1 MITPQELRR
10 AARERRLALDLV
22 EKDYALGWILYGVSS
37 SSLSKHLALK
47 GGTALSKVYFPS
59 QWRLSEDLD
68 FTLLEE
74 ADWQDIAKVLREEVS
89 TIMQRDSGISLS
101 LTRAPFT
108 NPNYVQARFQ
118 YVGPVSRNTVR
129 IEVSKERYVGD
140 VLEKQVAQIFDYPRF
155 KIGVYSLANILAE
168 KIRTLLE
175 RGKVRDYY
183 DVWRLLKTESFDH
196 SKVRKLFLQK
206 CRAREIT
213 FDGVD
218 QFFPTGLARKLEPYT
233 KVGLPRL
240 SAGPLPPL
248 ETMIGE
254 LRPRL
259 AKMLA

>member
-10 AARERRLALDLV
+10 AARELGLALDIV
-22 EKDYALGWILYGVSS
+22 EKDYAIGWILYGVSS

-74 ADWQDIAKVLREEVS
+74 VTWQDIAKILREEVP
-89 TIMQRDSGISLS
+89 TVMQRESGVS
-101 LTRAPFT
+101 LTLTKAPFT
-108 NPNYVQARFQ
+108 NPNYLQGRFQ
-118 YVGPVSRNTVR
+118 YLGPVSRNTLR
-129 IEVSKERYVGD
+129 IEVSKEGFLGD

-155 KIGVYSLANILAE
+155 KIRVYSLANILAE

-196 SKVRKLFLQK
+196 SKVRVLFLQK
-206 CRAREIT
+206 CRAKEIA
-213 FDGVD
+213 FDSVD
-218 QFFPTGLARKLEPYT
+218 QFFPTGLVRKLEPYT
-233 KVGLPRL
+233 KVGLARL
-240 SAGPLPPL
+240 SAGPLPSL

-254 LRPRL
+254 LRPLL
-259 AKMLA
+259 AEMLG

>member
-37 SSLSKHLALK
+37 SSLSRHLALK

-89 TIMQRDSGISLS
+89 TIMQRESGISLS

-108 NPNYVQARFQ
+108 NPNYLQGRFQ

-129 IEVSKERYVGD
+129 IEISKERFVGD
-140 VLEKQVAQIFDYPRF
+140 VLEKQVAQIFDYPKF

-183 DVWRLLKTESFDH
+183 DVWRLLKTERFEH

-206 CRAREIT
+206 CRAREIE

-233 KVGLPRL
+233 KVGLARL

-259 AKMLA
+259 AEMLG